1 MDAQQREFLNMALSN
16 FGASVTEDGLFSKGN
31 RVIPSVQIKVVKGRI
46 RFENRMTG
54 DLVSSGPISSSTITK
69 FVRKFWFWKKVK

>member
-1 MDAQQREFLNMALSN
+1 MDAQQREFFNITLAD

-31 RVIPSVQIKVVKGRI
+31 RIIPSVQIKIVKGRV

-54 DLVSSGPISSSTITK
+54 DLVMSGPISSRTITS
-69 FVRKFWFWKKVK
+69 FVRKFWFWEKK